1 MHIQSRE
8 GQGIRQTGRGTGARS
23 ASLAKASGSL
33 SARVFG
39 GSGRLNRKQCTSGSE
54 RLKGNKRVRPGCPGT
69 VSLDHSSGPDTSAR
83 MYSGSRGTDVL
94 AAKGA
99 QAGVY

>member
-1 MHIQSRE
+1 MAEGGRW
-8 GQGIRQTGRGTGARS
+8 GQGRRRKGARG
-23 ASLAKASGSL
+23 ALT
-33 SARVFG
+33 ARVLG

-54 RLKGNKRVRPGCPGT
+54 RLKGNKRVRPGCPAA
-69 VSLDHSSGPDTSAR
+69 VSLDHSPGPNTSAR
-83 MYSGSRGTDVL
+83 MSSGTRGTDVL